1 MSILGSTGTID
12 RAIETAIRQ
21 AIPDA
26 REVNVAA
33 NGNHFTLR
41 VVSASF
47 EGRSMIQ
54 QHRMVLAA
62 VSPFMSG
69 DDAPVHA
76 IDQLVCELPTEEG

>member
-1 MSILGSTGTID
+1 MSLLGTTGTLD
-12 RAIETAIRQ
+12 RAIETAIRE

-26 REVNVAA
+26 ADVDVRA
-33 NGNHFTLR
+33 NGNHFSLR

-47 EGRSMIQ
+47 EGRSTIQ
-54 QHRMVLAA
+54 KHRMVLSA

-76 IDQLVCELPTEEG
+76 IDQLVCELP

>member
-1 MSILGSTGTID
+1 MSLLGNTGTID
-12 RAIETAIRQ
+12 RAIETAIRE

-26 REVNVAA
+26 KDVDVRA

-41 VVSASF
+41 VVAASF

-54 QHRMVLAA
+54 KHRMVLSA

-69 DDAPVHA
+69 DDAQVHA
-76 IDQLVCELPTEEG
+76 IDQLVCELPGEEA

>member
-41 VVSASF
+41 VVSAS
-47 EGRSMIQ
+47 
-54 QHRMVLAA
+54 
-62 VSPFMSG
+62 
-69 DDAPVHA
+69 
-76 IDQLVCELPTEEG
+76 LPP